1 MPWRHPGPS
10 CVWVLAAVHGVMEFP
25 AKLAS
30 HVASDIVSRRSR
42 HGVSRHRP
50 YPKNRSH
57 PFHLLRLSLI
67 SFRRG
72 PSASADHHH
81 IPFLLKQSCLSSLFL
96 HLPIQVLHLATRLR
110 PNHCTTATPS
120 PSRRPQ
126 WAAALPTTTTR
137 LVSMA
142 SVN

>member
-1 MPWRHPGPS
+1 MPWRRPGPS
-10 CVWVLAAVHGVMEFP
+10 YVWVLAAVHGVMEFP

-42 HGVSRHRP
+42 HGVSRRRP

-57 PFHLLRLSLI
+57 PFHLLRLCLI

-81 IPFLLKQSCLSSLFL
+81 IPFLLKRPCLSSLFL
-96 HLPIQVLHLATRLR
+96 HLPIQVLHRATRLR
-110 PNHCTTATPS
+110 PSPYTTATPS
-120 PSRRPQ
+120 PSQRLQ
-126 WAAALPTTTTR
+126 WVAALPTTTMR
-137 LVSMA
+137 SVSMVL
-142 SVN
+142 VN

>member
-10 CVWVLAAVHGVMEFP
+10 YVWVLAAVHGVMEFP

-42 HGVSRHRP
+42 HGTSRHRP
-50 YPKNRSH
+50 YPKNRPQ
-57 PFHLLRLSLI
+57 PFHLLHLSLI

-81 IPFLLKQSCLSSLFL
+81 IPFLLKRPCLSFLFL
-96 HLPIQVLHLATRLR
+96 HLPIQVLHRATRLR
-110 PNHCTTATPS
+110 PSPYTTATPS
-120 PSRRPQ
+120 PSRRLQ
-126 WAAALPTTTTR
+126 WVAALPTTTMQS
-137 LVSMA
+137 VSMVL
-142 SVN
+142 VN